1 MDKLEWVDLYAYE
14 LSTKCKEALE
24 SKFIQKH
31 QCLAFAKD
39 DQSTLHIA
47 LPTSNLDS
55 ILAQSNPTITPNTSM
70 SSRITL
76 LKSHLQALYPHFH
89 FVFFQ
94 ASQEAFDFQALQIAH
109 HQEFTALLQAF
120 QNEHI
125 NPSSSQNAQE
135 SSLLRLLDFIL
146 HTCIQEGASDIH
158 FEKSSFSTQVRIRVD
173 GMLRKRFSLEAQSFD
188 ALSSRLKLECE
199 LDVNENRK
207 SQDGR
212 FAREFN
218 SQSFD
223 FRLSSVPSFEGESIV
238 IRILS
243 KSVQNLNL
251 TSLGFSHAQLACI
264 QQNIHLPHGIIFLT
278 GPTGSGKSTTLYAML
293 ESIKSPNKKIITLED
308 PIEYHIDLA
317 SQVLINPSCN
327 FDFQDAL
334 RASLRQDP
342 DVLMVGEIRDEETLQ
357 TAIKASLTGHLVLS
371 TLHSNDT
378 LSAVERLLEMG
389 ARDYLLTST
398 LNLIISQRLI
408 RSLCTH
414 CKTPLNPEEIHT
426 KLTSL
431 GFEHLYEHF
440 LNQTNQIYTNSGCQ
454 KCNMQGFSGRI
465 LISELLP
472 SSPTLR
478 EYIKA
483 PHTKEQTLDSLRT
496 QGFHSLFESA
506 LECVLAGQS
515 SFEEIIRVCK
525 I

>member
-1 MDKLEWVDLYAYE
+1 MDELEWIDLYGYE
-14 LSTKCKEALE
+14 LSIECKEALE
-24 SKFIQKH
+24 SKFIQRH
-31 QCLAFAKD
+31 QCLAFAKSN
-39 DQSTLHIA
+39 QNTLHIA
-47 LPTSNLDS
+47 LPTLSLDS
-55 ILAQSNPTITPNTSM
+55 VPAHPSTANISTSP
-70 SSRITL
+70 RIAL
-76 LKSHLQALYPHFH
+76 LKSHLQALYPHLH

-109 HQEFTALLQAF
+109 HQEFTTLLQAF
-120 QNEHI
+120 QDEHA
-125 NPSSSQNAQE
+125 NPTNAQNAQE
-135 SSLLRLLDFIL
+135 GSLVRLLDFIL

-158 FEKSSFSTQVRIRVD
+158 FEKSSFSSQVRIRVD
-173 GMLRKRFSLEAQSFD
+173 GMLRKRFSLEPQSFD

-199 LDVNENRK
+199 LDVNESRK

-251 TSLGFSHAQLACI
+251 ASLGFSHAQLACI
-264 QQNIHLPHGIIFLT
+264 QQNIYLPNGIIFLT

-414 CKTPLNPEEIHT
+414 CKAPLSPEEIYT

-431 GFEHLYEHF
+431 GFKHLHERF
-440 LNQTNQIYTNSGCQ
+440 SDKLKAGQIYTSSGCQ

-465 LISELLP
+465 LVSELLP

-483 PHTKEQTLDSLRT
+483 PHTKEQTLDSLRA
-496 QGFHSLFESA
+496 QGFSSLFESA

-515 SFEEIIRVCK
+515 SFEEIARVCK